1 MQICRLDPEQL
12 RWQCDESW
20 LDFETTEQVDSASE
34 IIGQELARE
43 ALEFGLLCTAPGQ
56 NIFVRGTRGTGRL
69 TIVRRMLKDLAP
81 TTSSKRDIC
90 FVHNFRQPDR
100 PRLVVLKPGQGPEF
114 RKQIRELASFIVE
127 RLKRMMDSEPFLSQR
142 QTLDDQAQERIAGI
156 TAPFEKELAENR
168 MALIT
173 VQQGPVSAPVIVP
186 LVGDQPV
193 APEKFREMIKSG
205 EADAAQL
212 EQFRERYPACQKRLA
227 EIGRRVNEAWQEA
240 ARELEQFNRNAARE
254 ILSVPSHSL
263 IAAHGESPG
272 VKVFIEELIDNA
284 IDRLL
289 GESDENGENGQ
300 QEDLLDLYD
309 VNVVLTHDEFYNRPV
324 VEELVPTAMNLLGT
338 VEQRPGPGG
347 MALSDYRGIRAGAI
361 LKADQGYL
369 ILNIDDLLEEPHAY
383 QSLMRTLRT
392 RRLEIVPQESS
403 WMRPYVVVL
412 PEPVDID
419 VRVILIGNA
428 STWYKLD
435 RLDPDFRDLFK
446 VLADFDDELPRE
458 RESVMQYAVVLA
470 RLARDEKLPHFHR
483 TAVAALAEHGARI
496 VARGDKLTARFGRIA
511 DLAREAAFLASHRD
525 KTTVVTGEH
534 VREAVSR
541 TKKRASLP
549 TGRFQELIDNG
560 TIIVDTEGTR
570 IGQINGLAVMQAG
583 PLTYGFPARITCA
596 MGPGRAG
603 LVNIEGTARMSG
615 AIHTKGFH
623 ILGGLLMNLLR
634 LPHPLAFSASL
645 AFEQSYGGIDGDSA
659 SAAEMLCLLSALTD
673 VPLRQDLAITGAVDQ
688 HGNIQSIGG
697 VNEKIEGFFDVCEF
711 RGLTGTQGVVIPFAN
726 APDLMLRHNVREA
739 CRIGEFSIFTVE
751 NIGHAIEL
759 MTGMPSGFGQSPPAA
774 GTVLHIAVERAGEFW
789 KKTLSSPGRLTTVE
803 RGDGEG

>member
-1 MQICRLDPEQL
+1 MQIFKLDPEKL
-12 RWQCDESW
+12 AWQCDESW
-20 LDFETTEQVDSASE
+20 LDFETTDQVKTAGD
-34 IIGQELARE
+34 IVGQELARE
-43 ALEFGLLCTAPGQ
+43 ALEFGLLCKAPGQ

-69 TIVRRMLKDLAP
+69 TTVRRMLNDLAP
-81 TTSSKRDIC
+81 KTSDKRDIC
-90 FVHNFRQPDR
+90 YVHNFRQPDR
-100 PRLVVLKPGQGPEF
+100 PRLIILKPGQGPEF
-114 RKQIRELASFIVE
+114 RKQVRELAGFILE
-127 RLKRMMDSEPFLSQR
+127 SLKRMMDSEPYLSQR
-142 QTLDDQAQERIAGI
+142 QSLNVAAQEKIAAI
-156 TAPFEKELAENR
+156 TAPLEKELAENQ

-193 APEKFREMIKSG
+193 PPDKFREMIKAG
-205 EADAAQL
+205 QADPEQL
-212 EQFRERYPACQKRLA
+212 EQFRERYPASQKRLA
-227 EIGRRVNEAWQEA
+227 EVGRQVSEAWQAA

-254 ILSVPSHSL
+254 ILSVPCHPL
-263 IAAHGESPG
+263 LTAHGDSPG
-272 VKVFIEELIDNA
+272 VRIFLEELIDDA
-284 IDRLL
+284 IDRLP
-289 GESDENGENGQ
+289 GQNDEEGENGP
-300 QEDLLDLYD
+300 QENPLDLYD
-309 VNVVLTHDEFYNRPV
+309 VNVVLTHDDKFNRPV

-347 MALSDYRGIRAGAI
+347 MAISDYRGIRAGAI

-392 RRLEIVPQESS
+392 GRLEIVPQESS

-412 PEPVDID
+412 PEPLDID

-428 STWYKLD
+428 STWYRLD

-446 VLADFDDELPRE
+446 VLADFDDELPRD
-458 RESVMQYAVVLA
+458 RDSVLQYAVVLA
-470 RLARDEKLPHFHR
+470 KLAREEKLPHFHR
-483 TAVAALAEHGARI
+483 SAVAALAEHGARI
-496 VARGDKLTARFGRIA
+496 VSRGDKLTARFGRIA
-511 DLAREAAFLASHRD
+511 DLAREAAFVACHRD
-525 KTTVVTGEH
+525 KLDVVSGDH
-534 VREAVSR
+534 VREAVYR

-560 TIIVDTEGTR
+560 TIIVETEGTR
-570 IGQINGLAVMQAG
+570 VGQINGLAVMQAG
-583 PLTYGFPARITCA
+583 PLTYGFPSRITCA

-659 SAAEMLCLLSALTD
+659 SAAEMICLLSSLTD
-673 VPLRQDLAITGAVDQ
+673 VPLRQDVAITGAVDQ
-688 HGNIQSIGG
+688 HGNIQAIGG

-726 APDLMLRHNVREA
+726 SPDLMLRHNVREA
-739 CRIGEFSIFTVE
+739 CRANEFSIYAVE

-759 MTGMPSGFGQSPPAA
+759 MTGMPSGFGQTPAA
-774 GTVLHIAVERAGEFW
+774 DGTVLRIAINRATEFW

-803 RGDGEG
+803 QNNADG